1 MTPEARIHSAAELL
15 DAVLDGQ
22 AAEQALT
29 RWARGNR
36 YAGSKDRAAIRDLV
50 FDALRCK
57 RSYAAFGGS
66 LTGRGLMIGAL
77 RAAGREPDQ
86 LFTGQ
91 GYAPAPLTD
100 EERQGSREPEAAEAR
115 DLPDWLWPE
124 FSASLGDKAEAEAQF
139 LRARADVFL
148 RVNLLKTD
156 LETAKNALADEGI
169 VTEAHPLSPTALRVV
184 EGARRVHLG
193 AAYRDGMVE
202 LQDAASQAVVDFL
215 PLKAGQSVLDFCA
228 GGGGKALALAARL
241 GGPVTAHDIDTARM
255 QDIAPR
261 AARAGADIT
270 IDPAPQ
276 GRFDLVLC
284 DAPCSGSGS
293 WRRAPEAKWR
303 LTPDRLNELHEMQ
316 DAVLD
321 SGAARVAP
329 GGYLAYV
336 TCSVLESENS
346 ARVQSFMS
354 RSPDW
359 KLERTHQ
366 FTLAD
371 GGDGFFV
378 ALLVQS

>member
-354 RSPDW
+354 CSPDW

>member
-57 RSYAAFGGS
+57 RSYAALGGS

>member
-156 LETAKNALADEGI
+156 LEAAKNALADEGI
-169 VTEAHPLSPTALRVV
+169 VTEAHPLSSTALRVV

-215 PLKAGQSVLDFCA
+215 PLKSGQSVLDFCA

-261 AARAGADIT
+261 AALAGADIT